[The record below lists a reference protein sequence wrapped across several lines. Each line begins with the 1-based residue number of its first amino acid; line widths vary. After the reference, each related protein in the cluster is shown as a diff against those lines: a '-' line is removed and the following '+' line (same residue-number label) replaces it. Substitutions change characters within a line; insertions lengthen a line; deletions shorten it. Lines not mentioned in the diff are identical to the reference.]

1 MSDTGFKA
9 GLRRELRQL
18 GSRRMYILCMIVV
31 PIGMALFFLSLLS
44 EGLPMKAPTAIVDLD
59 HSGLSRT
66 IGRNLASQQLLDV
79 SYDAESYDAAM
90 EKVRRGEIFGFFLI
104 PPHFQRDALSGRR
117 PSLEYYTNLTY
128 FIPGSLSFKGF
139 KTQAVMT
146 SGGLMRTTLV
156 SLGMD
161 ADEVNSMMQP
171 VIIDINALNNPW
183 LNYNIY
189 LAPSFVMASLA
200 LMIMLV
206 TVFSITG
213 EIKRGTSPQWLATCR
228 GRLSTALLTKLLP
241 QTAIFMAVGLFIVW
255 LFFCYEHFPMNGS
268 IWAIAGATLLMV
280 VACQAFAVFVCSAV
294 PNPRLAYS
302 LCALFGILTFSFT
315 GFSFPVPS
323 MYGAI
328 AIFSYTAPVR
338 YWFLIYINEGLNGV
352 DLYYS
357 RYYFA
362 ALLLFPLLC
371 WVLFPRLKKALLNP
385 VYVP

>member
-18 GSRRMYILCMIVV
+18 GSRRIYLLCMIII
-31 PIGMALFFLSLLS
+31 PIGMAVFFLSLMS

-59 HSGLSRT
+59 HSELSRT

-79 SYDAESYDAAM
+79 SYDAENYEAAM
-90 EKVRRGEIFGFFLI
+90 EKVRSGEIYGFFLI

-117 PSLEYYTNLTY
+117 PSLEYYSNLTY

-146 SGGLMRTTLV
+146 SGGVMKTTLV
-156 SLGMD
+156 SLGMPGNQID
-161 ADEVNSMMQP
+161 SMMQP
-171 VIIDINALNNPW
+171 VVINVNALNNPW
-183 LNYNIY
+183 LNYSIY
-189 LAPSFVMASLA
+189 LAPSFVMACVA

-206 TVFSITG
+206 TAFSITV
-213 EIKRGTSPQWLATCR
+213 EIKNGTSQQWLATCR
-228 GRLSTALLTKLLP
+228 GRMSTALLTKLLP
-241 QTAIFMAVGLFIVW
+241 QTVIFTAVSLFLVW
-255 LFFCYEHFPMNGS
+255 LFFGYEHFPMHGS
-268 IWAIAGATLLMV
+268 IWAIAWATVLLV
-280 VACQAFAVFVCSAV
+280 TGCQAFALFISCAV
-294 PNPRLAYS
+294 PNMRLALS
-302 LCALFGILTFSFT
+302 ICALFGIMTFSFT
-315 GFSFPVPS
+315 GFSFPVTS

-362 ALLLFPLLC
+362 ALLVFPLLG
-371 WVLFPRLKKALLNP
+371 WVLSSRLKKALLKP

>member
-18 GSRRMYILCMIVV
+18 GSRRMYLLCMIIM
-31 PIGMALFFLSLLS
+31 PLGLAAFFLSLMS
-44 EGLPMKAPTAIVDLD
+44 EGLPLKAPTAIVDLD
-59 HSGLSRT
+59 HSELSRT
-66 IGRNLASQQLLDV
+66 IGRNLGSQQLLDV
-79 SYDAESYDAAM
+79 CYDAESYEAAIEM
-90 EKVRRGEIFGFFLI
+90 VRRGDIFGFFLI
-104 PPHFQRDALSGRR
+104 PPDFQRDALSGRR

-128 FIPGSLSFKGF
+128 YIPGSLSFKGF

-146 SGGLMRTTLV
+146 SGGLMKTTLV

-161 ADEVNSMMQP
+161 GSTVDSMMQP

-189 LAPSFVMASLA
+189 LAPSFVMACLA

-213 EIKRGTSPQWLATCR
+213 EIKRGTSPEWLATCG
-228 GRLSTALLTKLLP
+228 GRLSTALVTKLLP
-241 QTAIFMAVGLFIVW
+241 QTAIFSAVGLFIMW

-268 IWAIAGATLLMV
+268 IWILAGATILLV
-280 VACQAFAVFVCSAV
+280 IACQAFALFVCSAI

-302 LCALFGILTFSFT
+302 VCALFGILTFSFT
-315 GFSFPVPS
+315 GFSFPVQS

-362 ALLLFPLLC
+362 ALLVFPLLC
-371 WVLFPRLKKALLNP
+371 WVLAGRLRKALLKP